1 MSTSLASGLLV
12 RWLKTYLQ
20 SQNQLQKKGVYRVSP
35 MPKYSVLLSTVL
47 LWQKWFG
54 NCRFVCVR
62 GRPRWLFWGGRG
74 GAKENVLRFQVPV
87 VQWVDSTTYWINLC
101 LCPVDNAIMVSL
113 ILIYWLVP
121 TIFFNNRGHISR
133 VWHIKVGLNKIWPTI
148 TLIFFMG
155 SPRMK

>member
-1 MSTSLASGLLV
+1 MSASLASGLLV

-35 MPKYSVLLSTVL
+35 MPKYSVLLSSVL

-54 NCRFVCVR
+54 NCRLVCVR
-62 GRPRWLFWGGRG
+62 GRARWLFWGGRG
-74 GAKENVLRFQVPV
+74 
-87 VQWVDSTTYWINLC
+87 VQKRTFC

-121 TIFFNNRGHISR
+121 SIFFSNRGHISR
-133 VWHIKVGLNKIWPTI
+133 VWHIKVGLNKII
-148 TLIFFMG
+148 DQQ
-155 SPRMK
+155 SPWSFLWGPLEWSRCSYFVIMS